1 MTFSMLPVT
10 EQIRESVAFLE
21 AIIGLI
27 LFGFSYEIII
37 KENVIDRVEDA
48 IVQIEVQVSFN

>member
-10 EQIRESVAFLE
+10 EQIRESAAFPE

-27 LFGFSYEIII
+27 LFGFSFEIII

-48 IVQIEVQVSFN
+48 IVQIEVPVSFN

>member
-1 MTFSMLPVT
+1 MLPVT
-10 EQIRESVAFLE
+10 EQIRESAAFPE

-27 LFGFSYEIII
+27 LFGFSFEIII

-48 IVQIEVQVSFN
+48 IVQIEVPVSFN

>member
-10 EQIRESVAFLE
+10 EQIRESVAFPE

-27 LFGFSYEIII
+27 LFGFSFEIII

-48 IVQIEVQVSFN
+48 IVQIEVPVSFN

>member
-1 MTFSMLPVT
+1 M
-10 EQIRESVAFLE
+10 AFLE